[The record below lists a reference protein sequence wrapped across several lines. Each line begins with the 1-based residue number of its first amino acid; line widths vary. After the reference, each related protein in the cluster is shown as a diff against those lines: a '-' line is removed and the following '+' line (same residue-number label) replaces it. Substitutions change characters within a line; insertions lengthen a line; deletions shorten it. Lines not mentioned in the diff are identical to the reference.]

1 MRALPQLVFPK
12 CSSAVAAALLSSSYK
27 GLRRLVALC
36 YDGAAQAC
44 C

>member
-12 CSSAVAAALLSSSYK
+12 RSSAVAAALPLYK